1 MYLFHAIADE
11 SVPHENSIVAYDSFI
26 ENGAEDV
33 YFELLPESFGGHQDA
48 AVWCLMVAFNISE
61 ELKIINDKG
70 DLNNDGIIDI
80 LDLVQ
85 IVSVVMD
92 NQDISSY
99 IFWSS
104 DLNSDL
110 IINVLDVVATVNIIL
125 NR

>member
-1 MYLFHAIADE
+1 
-11 SVPHENSIVAYDSFI
+11 
-26 ENGAEDV
+26 
-33 YFELLPESFGGHQDA
+33 
-48 AVWCLMVAFNISE
+48 MVAFNISE
-61 ELKIINDKG
+61 ELKIINNKG
-70 DLNNDGIIDI
+70 DLNNDGIIDV

-85 IVSVVMD
+85 IVSVIMD

>member
-99 IFWSS
+99 IFG
-104 DLNSDL
+104 LL
-110 IINVLDVVATVNIIL
+110 I
-125 NR
+125 